1 MQFVIDGPDIP
12 EALLQAHEE
21 GKLVFFCGAGISY
34 KVGLGNF
41 KWLVDEI
48 YGLCQTHRQPM
59 EDNAYNRSQ
68 FDTTLD
74 LLEERLPGQRRS
86 FRMRKALAK
95 ALRPNLELQGAT
107 ETHSALLQLGRART
121 GALRLVTTNFD
132 RTFEKVAKTER
143 RKHELFSAPLLPIPK
158 ESQWDGLVY
167 LHGLLPDDPTN
178 EQALDKLVV
187 TSGDFGLAYLTERWA
202 ARFVSELFRNYVVC
216 FIGYSVNDPILRYMM
231 DALAADRLRGE
242 PTPIAYAIAD
252 CLANEERTTSDNW
265 RAKGVS
271 PVLYDHADDHA
282 ILHETLKVW
291 AADYRDGVGGKE
303 RIVVEHAISNPSE
316 STKQDDFVGRMLWA
330 LADKSGLPAKLFAEF
345 NPAPPL
351 TWLEAFTENRYGHED
366 LSRFGVQPLVDVD
379 EELHFSMISRPAPY
393 NQALWMTILSH
404 TRNDG
409 SWDSVMFYLAR
420 WLTRHLNDPNLVIWV
435 GQGGRPHERWASL
448 IESELDRIEAF
459 RQKENNDELDEVL
472 SHAPNEVLSPHM
484 ETLWRLILTGRVKGT
499 PRNLDLYQWKDRLN
513 RWGLTTTVRLELR
526 DLLAPRVTLRK
537 PIKWSIGEENSEEP
551 DSVRSLVDWE
561 LVLASDYVSASL
573 QDIGN
578 EKWKYI
584 FPCLLND
591 FQQLLL
597 DALGLL
603 HELGEA
609 DDRNDRSLWDLPS
622 IEPHWQNRG
631 FRDWVTLIELV
642 RDSWLAIR
650 NRDSVLASQIARG
663 WFHLPYPT
671 FKRLALFAASK
682 DGCIAP
688 DEWAKWLLEDNA
700 WWLWSIETKRETM
713 RLLVSQA
720 ELLSPTTRTKLETA
734 ILAGPSR
741 VMYRD
746 NIDPERWTSFVEG
759 SIWLLLT
766 KLAHDETMLSPAGQS
781 HIRKELPG
789 RSDWRSARDNERNEF
804 SHWMSG
810 TGDPDYESDRH
821 VDIAPRKRR
830 ELVKWL
836 KQRTQDESPF
846 YEDTWQ
852 ETCRTRFFHSLF
864 ALCDLSK
871 EQFWPGTPWREALS
885 VWSEDGLTL
894 RSWRFAGPL
903 VQQMPDDTLR
913 NLRTALLGGWKQFP
927 SQATSMRT
935 SC

>member
-1 MQFVIDGPDIP
+1 
-12 EALLQAHEE
+12 
-21 GKLVFFCGAGISY
+21 
-34 KVGLGNF
+34 
-41 KWLVDEI
+41 
-48 YGLCQTHRQPM
+48 
-59 EDNAYNRSQ
+59 
-68 FDTTLD
+68 
-74 LLEERLPGQRRS
+74 
-86 FRMRKALAK
+86 
-95 ALRPNLELQGAT
+95 
-107 ETHSALLQLGRART
+107 
-121 GALRLVTTNFD
+121 
-132 RTFEKVAKTER
+132 
-143 RKHELFSAPLLPIPK
+143 
-158 ESQWDGLVY
+158 
-167 LHGLLPDDPTN
+167 
-178 EQALDKLVV
+178 
-187 TSGDFGLAYLTERWA
+187 
-202 ARFVSELFRNYVVC
+202 
-216 FIGYSVNDPILRYMM
+216 
-231 DALAADRLRGE
+231 
-242 PTPIAYAIAD
+242 
-252 CLANEERTTSDNW
+252 
-265 RAKGVS
+265 
-271 PVLYDHADDHA
+271 
-282 ILHETLKVW
+282 
-291 AADYRDGVGGKE
+291 
-303 RIVVEHAISNPSE
+303 
-316 STKQDDFVGRMLWA
+316 
-330 LADKSGLPAKLFAEF
+330 
-345 NPAPPL
+345 
-351 TWLEAFTENRYGHED
+351 
-366 LSRFGVQPLVDVD
+366 
-379 EELHFSMISRPAPY
+379 
-393 NQALWMTILSH
+393 
-404 TRNDG
+404 
-409 SWDSVMFYLAR
+409 MFYLAR

-913 NLRTALLGGWKQFP
+913 ESAHGVAWWLEAVSKSSDQHEDILLNLCRRVMDQSPHDALKTDQHLTQAINHPIGLVTQSLLNLWFKREPNDNDTLPPDIERLFTQLCATKIEKFRHGRVVLASRLITLFRVDRLGPRNTCCRSLIGRLIQTRHGQHGKDFFGLHACIDRCWLHSRRTFWKPYVAIRNLENAGNNSP
-927 SQATSMRT
+927 SF
-935 SC
+935 